1 MLRFFKPGSRDHH
14 TLWLT
19 RAAVLVLGLAALVL
33 ALHKTSVYD
42 LIVDSWSVL
51 LATLFVPLT
60 AGIWWSRGNGPGALA
75 AIIVGFISWQ
85 VLLVVTPNLPADL
98 LAVPFAALAL
108 ILVSL
113 ATRQRTPALP
123 LTNQA
128 GESLAYA
135 DRLGLSFAPHPKAD
149 RTP

>member
-1 MLRFFKPGSRDHH
+1 
-14 TLWLT
+14 
-19 RAAVLVLGLAALVL
+19 
-33 ALHKTSVYD
+33 
-42 LIVDSWSVL
+42 
-51 LATLFVPLT
+51 
-60 AGIWWSRGNGPGALA
+60 
-75 AIIVGFISWQ
+75 
-85 VLLVVTPNLPADL
+85 
-98 LAVPFAALAL
+98 VPFAALAL